1 MFTFF
6 SLTLSLG
13 YIIHHNLCSNPDTHI
28 YKHTYSKF
36 PFSVCVVCF
45 VLFVCAY
52 ITKFGGSSGGLLIAY
67 MSLWTLC
74 ILSLDDLDEWQNHTV
89 VGG

>member
-1 MFTFF
+1 M
-6 SLTLSLG
+6 
-13 YIIHHNLCSNPDTHI
+13 
-28 YKHTYSKF
+28 
-36 PFSVCVVCF
+36 F